1 MAGGRDQGGRD
12 GHVMERFD
20 DVLRFGWRFL
30 AQSLV
35 APADIEEGRYSEHD
49 QEYTT
54 HNASDNRA
62 DVIRFTGTHRSR

>member
-1 MAGGRDQGGRD
+1 
-12 GHVMERFD
+12 MERFD
-20 DVLRFGWRFL
+20 DVLRFGWLFL

-35 APADIEEGRYSEHD
+35 APADIEGNYRERDKEH
-49 QEYTT
+49 TT